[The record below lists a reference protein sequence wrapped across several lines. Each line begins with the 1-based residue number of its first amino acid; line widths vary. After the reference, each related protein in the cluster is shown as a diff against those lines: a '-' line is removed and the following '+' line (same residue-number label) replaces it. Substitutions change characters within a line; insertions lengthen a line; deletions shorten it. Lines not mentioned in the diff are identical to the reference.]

1 MGLNRTVHPG
11 HNYSSLLRAH
21 LNVNL
26 PLVPLLGK
34 AGAALC
40 AQGGISPQVKALHA
54 LSKAGAMGVIDN
66 FSDNTLRPI
75 CLV

>member
-1 MGLNRTVHPG
+1 MEMNGTMHPG
-11 HNYSSLLRAH
+11 QNCSSLLRAH

-26 PLVPLLGK
+26 PSVPLLGK
-34 AGAALC
+34 AGAAPC

-66 FSDNTLRPI
+66 FSDNTLRLI

>member
-1 MGLNRTVHPG
+1 MGLNGTMHPG
-11 HNYSSLLRAH
+11 QNCFSDLRAH

-26 PLVPLLGK
+26 PPVPLLGK
-34 AGAALC
+34 AGAAPC
-40 AQGGISPQVKALHA
+40 AQGGIPPQVKALHA

>member
-1 MGLNRTVHPG
+1 MGLNGTMHPG
-11 HNYSSLLRAH
+11 QNCSSLLRAP

-34 AGAALC
+34 ADAAPC
-40 AQGGISPQVKALHA
+40 AQGGISPQVKALRA
-54 LSKAGAMGVIDN
+54 LSKASAMGVIDN